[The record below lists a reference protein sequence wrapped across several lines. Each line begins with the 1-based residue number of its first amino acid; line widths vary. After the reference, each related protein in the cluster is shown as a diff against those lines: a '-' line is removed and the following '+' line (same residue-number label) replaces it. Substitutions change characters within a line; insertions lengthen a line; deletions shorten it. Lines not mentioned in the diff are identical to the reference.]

1 MVWISLPP
9 SCKPIVMRKCAY
21 LTVLFSLFVLP
32 FSSIESDAAV
42 PLTPIQVLID
52 VGHGGVD
59 SGTSYGD
66 LYEKD
71 LNLQV
76 GKRLYELLTKK
87 GYHAILNR
95 DRDVALSDHNRWLN
109 TPSRHIRD
117 LAQRKH
123 LAKEVSP
130 LMMISLHVNWSSD
143 ERQRGPLVIYQSNN
157 QSYLM
162 ADIMQHALNQVFG
175 LRKEPVKGGKY
186 YLLKHSYCP
195 SVIVE
200 MGFISNARD
209 RTYLTTPDKQQQIA
223 QAMADAVDEY
233 LLVAG
238 ELQAGEHSEE
248 SWIDKLWRILVNDL

>member
-1 MVWISLPP
+1 MGWISLLP
-9 SCKPIVMRKCAY
+9 SCKPKVMKTCAF
-21 LTVLFSLFVLP
+21 LTVLFSFFVLP
-32 FSSIESDAAV
+32 FASMQSVAAV
-42 PLTPIQVLID
+42 PLNPIQVLID

-71 LNLQV
+71 MNLLV

-95 DRDVALSDHNRWLN
+95 DRDVALSDDNRWLN
-109 TPSRHIRD
+109 TRSRHIRD

-130 LMMISLHVNWSSD
+130 QMMISLHVNWSSD

-157 QSYLM
+157 QSYLL
-162 ADIMQHALNQVFG
+162 ADIMQHALDQVFG
-175 LRKEPVKGGKY
+175 SRKEPVKGGKY

-209 RTYLTTPDKQQQIA
+209 RAYLTTSDKQQQIA

-238 ELQAGEHSEE
+238 ELQAGEPSEQ
-248 SWIDKLWRILVNDL
+248 SWIDKLWRFLGKDL